1 MAKHLSSSSPPVY
14 FDPKLDLN
22 EPIDNELVLNCDKI
36 VSRSNELRPEFDL
49 NLIGFLSVDS
59 GFAYSSSYSKP
70 KNHYS
75 QTLIPYL
82 DQNEENKVT
91 SAYNDYSKTA
101 IRKGHVLQ
109 PLQVTIPKI
118 DIRNDPSF
126 DPLYL
131 TCITNSHNYLN
142 HEGLETMNLL
152 FSLHANLKKCCQPW
166 FYYKCANGHEHRVR
180 QVCLNRACDKPPC
193 VKRRKDR
200 VLKALSKVLD
210 QFERQGLNLHDPRTC
225 PKHIMLSYQ
234 GHHGW
239 TKSLKKTLDGY
250 VKTFVNEFYYRCE
263 RIHREKLG
271 LSPMSKELKKK
282 LLKKKLRGIK
292 VPDLVPHADGFY
304 VHFHFIND
312 GDYIP
317 QEDLSDVWFEISGSS
332 YVYVKPVTKKYAR
345 DYLVKRSASPISL
358 NIIGQNTLSG
368 KTTLD
373 NSILHAL
380 SQYVKHVYRT
390 KFYTIF
396 GDFDVPTL
404 KEEMLCPKCNMPMLL
419 QKTELEQNS
428 EFNFVIFATP
438 WH

>member
-1 MAKHLSSSSPPVY
+1 VS
-14 FDPKLDLN
+14 
-22 EPIDNELVLNCDKI
+22 IDNELDLNCDKI
-36 VSRSNELRPEFDL
+36 ASRSNELRPEFDS
-49 NLIGFLSVDS
+49 NSIGFYSPITILSNLTYALELKTNNQHSINPYFDENRE
-59 GFAYSSSYSKP
+59 SS
-70 KNHYS
+70 
-75 QTLIPYL
+75 
-82 DQNEENKVT
+82 VT
-91 SAYNDYSKTA
+91 SRHSDISETA
-101 IRKGHVLQ
+101 IREGHVLQ
-109 PLQVTIPKI
+109 SLQVTIPKT
-118 DIRNDPSF
+118 DMREDPSF

-142 HEGLETMNLL
+142 HEGLKDMNLL

-180 QVCLNRACDKPPC
+180 QTCLNRACDKPPC

-210 QFERQGLNLHDPRTC
+210 QFERQGLNLHDPRAC
-225 PKHIMLSYQ
+225 PKHIMLSYR

-250 VKTFVNEFYYRCE
+250 VKTFVNEFYYRRE
-263 RIHREKLG
+263 RVCREKLG
-271 LSPMSKELKKK
+271 LPPMSAQLKKK

-368 KTTLD
+368 KTILD
-373 NSILHAL
+373 NSILYAL

-396 GDFDVPTL
+396 GDFDVPIM
-404 KEEMLCPKCNMPMLL
+404 KEEMLCPKCNTPMLL